1 MSTRATIGRSK
12 KRTKKTGGALISQV
26 DFKRLL
32 DEHTNGEQA
41 TPWKVFT
48 IMSEFV
54 NGFEFLRHHK
64 KAVTIFGSA
73 RSGFPERLYRDARVL
88 AHRLAKDGFAVI
100 TGGGPGIM
108 EAANRGA
115 YDAGGVSVGLNIK
128 LKHEQHV
135 NQYVT
140 ASEDFR
146 YFFARKTM
154 LSLASQIC
162 IFFPGG
168 YGTLDELFDILTL
181 IQTEKVPRVPVILVN
196 KEYWAPLLEWMREH
210 LWRKHRAVE
219 RKDLGLFHVADDA
232 DEAYRLIRR
241 LIREKKV
248 PL

>member
-1 MSTRATIGRSK
+1 M
-12 KRTKKTGGALISQV
+12 KRTQKKETTKHGALISQV
-26 DFKRLL
+26 QLERLL
-32 DEHTNGEQA
+32 EERSNGHDA
-41 TPWKVFT
+41 TPWRILT

-73 RSGFPERLYRDARVL
+73 RAGFPADVYEDARKL
-88 AHRLAKDGFAVI
+88 AYLLARDDFAVI

-115 YDAGGVSVGLNIK
+115 YEAEGKSVGINIK
-128 LKHEQHV
+128 LKYEQRV

-140 ASEDFR
+140 ESEDFK
-146 YFFARKTM
+146 YFFVRKTM
-154 LSLASQIC
+154 LSFASQIC

-181 IQTEKVPRVPVILVN
+181 IQTEKIPRIPLILMN
-196 KEYWAPLLEWMREH
+196 KSYWAPLLAWIETH
-210 LWRKHRAVE
+210 LYEKHRAVE
-219 RKDLGLFHVADDA
+219 QKDLEIYYVADNA
-232 DEAYRLIRR
+232 GEAYRLIKK
-241 LIREKKV
+241 LMKEKKV

>member
-1 MSTRATIGRSK
+1 MRKRAGKNR
-12 KRTKKTGGALISQV
+12 GALISQV
-26 DFKRLL
+26 EFKRLL
-32 DEHTNGEQA
+32 DAHTNGQDA

-73 RSGFPERLYRDARVL
+73 RSGFPEAIYRDARVL
-88 AHRLAKDGFAVI
+88 SHRLAKDGFAVI

-115 YDAGGVSVGLNIK
+115 YDAGGTSVGLNIK
-128 LKHEQHV
+128 LKHTQHI
-135 NQYVT
+135 NHYVT
-140 ASEDFR
+140 ESEDFT

-181 IQTEKVPRVPVILVN
+181 IQTEKIPRIPVILVN
-196 KEYWAPLLEWMREH
+196 KSFWAPLL
-210 LWRKHRAVE
+210 LWIHEYLYRKNRAVE
-219 RKDLGLFHVADDA
+219 RKDMDLYYTADDA

>member
-1 MSTRATIGRSK
+1 MQ
-12 KRTKKTGGALISQV
+12 TKTPKNHGALISQLES
-26 DFKRLL
+26 KRLF
-32 DEHTNGEQA
+32 DKDANGQDA

-73 RSGFPERLYRDARVL
+73 RSGFPERAYRDARLL
-88 AHRLAKDGFAVI
+88 AHHLARDGFAVI

-115 YDAGGVSVGLNIK
+115 HEAGGTSVGLNIK
-128 LKHEQHV
+128 LKYEQHV
-135 NQYVT
+135 NEYVT
-140 ASEDFR
+140 ESADFQ
-146 YFFARKTM
+146 YFFVRKTM

-181 IQTEKVPRVPVILVN
+181 IQTEKIPRVPLVLVN
-196 KEYWAPLLEWMREH
+196 KEYWTPLLAWIEEH
-210 LWRKHRAVE
+210 LYRRNRAVE
-219 RKDLGLFHVADDA
+219 EKDLGLYYLADDA
-232 DEAYRLIRR
+232 DEAYRLIRK
-241 LIREKKV
+241 LVREKKV

>member
-1 MSTRATIGRSK
+1 MK
-12 KRTKKTGGALISQV
+12 KKTEKSHGALISQIE
-26 DFKRLL
+26 FKRLL
-32 DEHTNGEQA
+32 DEHSNGQDA

-73 RSGFPERLYRDARVL
+73 RSGFPEDIYRDARTL

-115 YDAGGVSVGLNIK
+115 YDAGGKSVGLNIK
-128 LKHEQHV
+128 LKYEQHV
-135 NQYVT
+135 NKYVT
-140 ASEDFR
+140 ESEDFK
-146 YFFARKTM
+146 YFFVRKTM

-181 IQTEKVPRVPVILVN
+181 IQTEKIPRVPLILVN
-196 KEYWAPLLEWMREH
+196 KAYWAPLLAWMHEYLYRT
-210 LWRKHRAVE
+210 HRAVN
-219 RKDLGLFHVADDA
+219 RKDLDLYYVTDNA
-232 DEAYRLIRR
+232 DESYRLIQR
-241 LIREKKV
+241 LIKEKKV

>member
-1 MSTRATIGRSK
+1 MKKEAK
-12 KRTKKTGGALISQV
+12 KRRGALISQV
-26 DFKRLL
+26 EFKRLL
-32 DEHTNGEQA
+32 DEHTNGVHA

-73 RSGFPERLYRDARVL
+73 RSGFPESIYQDARIL

-100 TGGGPGIM
+100 TGGGHGVM

-115 YDAGGVSVGLNIK
+115 YEAGGTSVGLNIK
-128 LKHEQHV
+128 LKHEQQLNH
-135 NQYVT
+135 YVT
-140 ASEDFR
+140 ESEDFT

-154 LSLASQIC
+154 LSLASQLC

-181 IQTEKVPRVPVILVN
+181 IQTEKIPRIPVVLVN
-196 KEYWAPLLEWMREH
+196 KEYWAPLLTWMHECLYR
-210 LWRKHRAVE
+210 RHRAVE
-219 RKDLGLFHVADDA
+219 RKDLALYYVANDA
-232 DEAYRLIRR
+232 DEAYRLIQR
-241 LIREKKV
+241 LIKEKKV